1 MESLTKEAF
10 ISRGIGW
17 VIRDNNLTIREPQT
31 RPEIKFLAG
40 NPVWTKIGA
49 KFIQGQICG
58 FLLKKTG

>member
-1 MESLTKEAF
+1 MESLTEEAF
-10 ISRGIGW
+10 ISRGIGGD
-17 VIRDNNLTIREPQT
+17 IRDKNLHIRQPQT

-40 NPVWTKIGA
+40 SRVWTQIGA